1 MEESRPIRR
10 PSSLAQDPIIEFQ
23 LVNNDQVVQA
33 TKDLNLNESSD
44 RSVAAF
50 IRQIREELVTGET
63 AYLEIQGLQKDPL
76 TFAISQCE

>member
-1 MEESRPIRR
+1 MKTIKIS
-10 PSSLAQDPIIEFQ
+10 

-33 TKDLNLNESSD
+33 TKNLNLNESVD
-44 RSVAAF
+44 HSVAAF

-76 TFAISQCE
+76 TFAISQCEW